1 VVIIRKG
8 WIKYVSNDIGKGYT
22 SYPTL
27 ARQVRPGFVK
37 GLSDQ
42 GQVKGCMGIV
52 KLLVAESPFVLELL
66 LGLEEHDRVKGHP
79 HERSGW
85 YADLALGAVLVL

>member
-1 VVIIRKG
+1 
-8 WIKYVSNDIGKGYT
+8 
-22 SYPTL
+22 
-27 ARQVRPGFVK
+27 
-37 GLSDQ
+37 
-42 GQVKGCMGIV
+42 MGIV